1 MSSFT
6 HQDHDAPPPLPQG
19 LRGFPAMIIVP
30 MMEIAWTLYSISTG
44 IVYFQEYENFT
55 VLSSLMFALG
65 VTVSAQLPH
74 VLPWG

>member
-1 MSSFT
+1 
-6 HQDHDAPPPLPQG
+6 
-19 LRGFPAMIIVP
+19 MIIVP